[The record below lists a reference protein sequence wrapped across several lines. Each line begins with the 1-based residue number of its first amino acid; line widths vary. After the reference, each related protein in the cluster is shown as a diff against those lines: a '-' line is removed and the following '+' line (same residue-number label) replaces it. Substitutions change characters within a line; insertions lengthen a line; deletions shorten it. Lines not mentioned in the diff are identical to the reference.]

1 MMLKNK
7 RAAVRVNANPVFN
20 INDRKK
26 VAAFMALLIQIDRRI
41 NANGKATNKAK
52 LKKAKDALLE
62 QDRKGSQPSNFTKA
76 MKNGRREPFLLLL
89 NTLSC
94 ILDQFINN
102 FKACIYDRYSSSTSF
117 FRYV

>member
-1 MMLKNK
+1 MLLRNK
-7 RAAVRVNANPVFN
+7 RAVVRVSADPVLN

-26 VAAFMALLIQIDRRI
+26 FSAFVALLVQIDKRI
-41 NANGKATNKAK
+41 NANGKETNKAK

-76 MKNGRREPFLLLL
+76 MKDGRREPFLLLL

-94 ILDQFINN
+94 ILDQFTNN
-102 FKACIYDRYSSSTSF
+102 FKAYIYDRYSSSTSF